1 MKEEGE
7 EAKGWASRGTRREDE
22 SGKREVEERDVNLLY
37 DLFLPPDSSGCFR
50 RRILSGP
57 NTPLT
62 LILLASRPVVWPAA
76 SSSLTPSPPSSPL
89 PSSHTTNPS
98 LSSPLLSSPLLPSDL
113 LSSDSSLSSLPLFST
128 APIPPS
134 RPFRSS
140 ALFPRLPPSGPSL
153 SPS

>member
-37 DLFLPPDSSGCFR
+37 DLFLPPDTSGCFR

-98 LSSPLLSSPLLPSDL
+98 LSSPLLSS
-113 LSSDSSLSSLPLFST
+113 DSSLSSLPLFST